1 MTDETQ
7 THDESP
13 IAIANDTQPSSGDA
27 PEASTKC
34 EGATFLYVRAEVGPP
49 DPERAAF
56 SRELIEGVLA
66 NAGDPLRWKAEKY
79 KCFFRSSDFDP
90 AAISF
95 QYAQLVAENEE
106 GAYKLGP
113 GLLPELRPDCVVA
126 NDYVV
131 RL

>member
-1 MTDETQ
+1 MK
-7 THDESP
+7 
-13 IAIANDTQPSSGDA
+13 DTRPASNADA
-27 PEASTKC
+27 PEASAKS
-34 EGATFLYVRAEVGPP
+34 GGKTFLYIRAEVGPP

-56 SRELIEGVLA
+56 FREQIEGVLA

-90 AAISF
+90 ATISF

-106 GAYKLGP
+106 EVYKLGP

-126 NDYVV
+126 NDYAI